1 VRLQVRGAWS
11 NLKSARERLE
21 VAAAAVA
28 LADENLRI
36 IKNRYEA
43 GLTNVTELLRSETA
57 LLETRVRRLAAVYDQ
72 RLAAAALEMAAGTLN
87 ADSNV
92 LD

>member
-1 VRLQVRGAWS
+1 
-11 NLKSARERLE
+11 
-21 VAAAAVA
+21 
-28 LADENLRI
+28 
-36 IKNRYEA
+36 
-43 GLTNVTELLRSETA
+43 LTNVTELLRSETA